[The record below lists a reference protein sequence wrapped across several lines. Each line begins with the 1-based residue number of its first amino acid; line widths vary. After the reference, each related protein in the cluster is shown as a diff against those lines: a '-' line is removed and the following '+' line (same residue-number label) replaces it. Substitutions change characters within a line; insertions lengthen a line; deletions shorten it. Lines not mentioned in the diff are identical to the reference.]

1 MKSFSTFYREN
12 NRSAFDTG
20 RIALTN
26 HAKRIFD
33 KVGKNSTRKI
43 EQFTFGTTHVQLN
56 PNYQRFD
63 RLDPMTWKKEG
74 IIRVWSGM
82 RGYRRICCKNCCNEY
97 SCQVNHSK
105 FSIQIGEDYRPLIP
119 ISTF

>member
-1 MKSFSTFYREN
+1 MNTISTFYSEN

-20 RIALTN
+20 RIALAN
-26 HAKRIFD
+26 HTKRIFD

-43 EQFTFGTTHVQLN
+43 EQFTFGTTYVQLN

-82 RGYRRICCKNCCNEY
+82 RGYRRICCKTCCSEY
-97 SCQVNHSK
+97 SCQVNHSQ
-105 FSIQIGEDYRPLIP
+105 FSIQIGEDYKLIIP
-119 ISTF
+119 